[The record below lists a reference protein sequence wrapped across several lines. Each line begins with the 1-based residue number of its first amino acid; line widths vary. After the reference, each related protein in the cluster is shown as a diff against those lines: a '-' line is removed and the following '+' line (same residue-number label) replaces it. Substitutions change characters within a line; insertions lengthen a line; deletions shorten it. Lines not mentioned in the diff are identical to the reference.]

1 MGLKEI
7 LITEE
12 ISKVF
17 VSSIPKGSGNRLFV
31 YFNDLYPK
39 LEQGETI
46 EFEGDVENIIA
57 NASKVFVEKSN
68 CTINRVHFFT
78 KHTLEELIKQAISDE
93 HELIEKYG

>member
-1 MGLKEI
+1 MSLKEI

-17 VSSIPKGSGNRLFV
+17 VSSIPKGSGHRFFV
-31 YFNDLYPK
+31 YFNKLYPE
-39 LEQGETI
+39 LEQGETV

-68 CTINRVHFFT
+68 YTINHVQYFIN
-78 KHTLEELIKQAISDE
+78 HTLEELIKQAISDE
-93 HELIEKYG
+93 HKLIEQYG